1 MSILAQ
7 LGMAPR
13 HLVENH
19 LADAVSFP
27 RVERVREKGYREKE
41 YGGKRE
47 IESYIDLK
55 ICNELLEHEACQRNK
70 FRQIRFDWVRLG

>member
-19 LADAVSFP
+19 LSDTVCCP

-47 IESYIDLK
+47 IESYKDIEREREK
-55 ICNELLEHEACQRNK
+55 
-70 FRQIRFDWVRLG
+70 

>member
-13 HLVENH
+13 HLVENR

-27 RVERVREKGYREKE
+27 RVAGVREKEE
-41 YGGKRE
+41 GGKRE